1 MTPVTDVAP
10 MVTPE
15 GFCVQVIEASVP
27 ALAIGNAFTKIVI
40 DVFDAQVV
48 GLVEV
53 GANEYAV
60 FPTNDVFIIEGLQVP
75 EIPLFEVLDNKPGV
89 TP

>member
-1 MTPVTDVAP
+1 
-10 MVTPE
+10 
-15 GFCVQVIEASVP
+15 
-27 ALAIGNAFTKIVI
+27 
-40 DVFDAQVV
+40 VFDAQVV

>member
-1 MTPVTDVAP
+1 MVAP
-10 MVTPE
+10 VA
-15 GFCVQVIEASVP
+15 FCEQVIEASVP
-27 ALAIGNAFTKIVI
+27 ALAVGNAFTKIVI

-53 GANEYAV
+53 GANEYTV
-60 FPTNDVFIIEGLQVP
+60 FPTKDVFIIEGLQEP
-75 EIPLFEVLDNKPGV
+75 EIPLFEALDNKPGA